1 MNKEDN
7 AFLSELENNLAIRNQ
22 QEEALAQQQVL
33 DNYRNYVDSVNNLN
47 MLRASLGME
56 ISNKGY
62 SQAKRGRC
70 IPKAALG
77 DDVEAMIRYA
87 KAQNYDYST
96 PQDEQVQQAVQT
108 PQEEVGDTGLK
119 ILYQPKKY
127 SLGPLAGTRFTDRTT
142 RRLVKARGERFDDFY
157 RSVKDQYDPDFYEV
171 AKNNYMA
178 TGRDANIEKR
188 MNDDGT
194 GLYKAIRQERR
205 GWSPATA
212 MFYTGLAEDT
222 TATPTQTPAEEAPQ
236 NTPEQSQETPETP
249 AQDTGL
255 SPEVITSTETTTPA
269 SSAAANKPVSKGS
282 GNKSTKVGGQN
293 GNKGKG
299 TFTGTK
305 IPGSTAAGTAPTSPG
320 TVNNPISWYDNVK
333 GGYTDEYYANYNGA
347 TGKPRPGYTG
357 SVYKDYDPSQSE
369 AYYNGVKY
377 GTPVIEMAR
386 YYGTTPDVMQQ
397 YITSG
402 EKYYNPRD
410 WSSINRYLKQNP
422 TTQVIYYDDPSWIGG
437 FDRGFYQPK
446 LNSNGNYSIGQRI
459 GYTYKRQYGGTADV
473 SSLVS
478 QYNELDENQ
487 KNEFLSKL
495 GLI

>member
-77 DDVEAMIRYA
+77 DNVEAMIRYA
-87 KAQNYDYST
+87 QAQNYDYST
-96 PQDEQVQQAVQT
+96 PQDEQVQQTVQT

-142 RRLVKARGERFDDFY
+142 RKLVKARGERFDDFY
-157 RSVKDQYDPDFYEV
+157 RSVKNQYDPDFYEV

-194 GLYKAIRQERR
+194 GLYKAIRQERK

-212 MFYTGLAEDT
+212 MFYTGLVEDT
-222 TATPTQTPAEEAPQ
+222 PTAQAPAEETPQ
-236 NTPEQSQETPETP
+236 NTPEQSQETPSETP

-255 SPEVITSTETTTPA
+255 SPEVITSTETSAPA
-269 SSAAANKPVSKGS
+269 SSAAATKPVSKGS
-282 GNKSTKVGGQN
+282 GNKSTKVVGQN
-293 GNKGKG
+293 GNQGKGQG
-299 TFTGTK
+299 TFTG
-305 IPGSTAAGTAPTSPG
+305 STLAGTAPTSPG
-320 TVNNPISWYDNVK
+320 TVNNPISWYDNVT
-333 GGYTDEYYANYNGA
+333 GPYTTEYSQYGKSPRF
-347 TGKPRPGYTG
+347 TGEKYQ
-357 SVYKDYDPSQSE
+357 KYDPSQRIG
-369 AYYNGVKY
+369 YYNDVEY
-377 GTPVIEMAR
+377 TTPVIEMAR
-386 YYGTTPDVMQQ
+386 YYRTTPDLMKQ
-397 YITSG
+397 YIERG
-402 EKYYNPRD
+402 DKYYDPTN
-410 WSSINRYLKQNP
+410 WESISNYLKQYP
-422 TTQVIYYDDPSWIGG
+422 ETPYIYYNDPLGNK
-437 FDRGFYQPK
+437 GFYEPR
-446 LNSNGNYSIGQRI
+446 LGEGNTYRPGRYI
-459 GYTYKRQYGGTADV
+459 GYTMQYGGGIEV
-473 SSLVS
+473 SNLVS
-478 QYNELDENQ
+478 QYNQLDENK